1 MSRARL
7 RIGSLVAGLAV
18 VGAGLVV
25 AMLGAVRGIERWSA
39 DRALDDATRSLAAGD
54 AHAAARTLL
63 PVVAQRPGDAVTHY
77 YLGLAYIRSGLP
89 SAAIAQL
96 SEAERLQPADARVRG
111 ALGQAYRAVGTPA
124 LALHEFLDAVAL
136 DPRDPAYRAEAANVL
151 LDDGRVDEALT
162 QLREAVRLR
171 PTASDVRVLLG
182 LALCRA
188 GDAAGM
194 RREYRTAE
202 RIAAGEP
209 LGEVAHGLAEAR
221 GPLCATTTLDAVHP

>member
-1 MSRARL
+1 MSRRRL
-7 RIGSLVAGLAV
+7 RIGTLVAALVV
-18 VGAGLVV
+18 VGAGVV
-25 AMLGAVRGIERWSA
+25 LAMVGAVRGIDRWA
-39 DRALDDATRSLAAGD
+39 ARRALGDARRSLAAGD

-89 SAAIAQL
+89 SAAIGQL
-96 SEAERLQPADARVRG
+96 SEAERLEPADARVRG

-124 LALHEFLDAVAL
+124 LALHEFFEAVAL
-136 DPRDPAYRAEAANVL
+136 DPRDPSYRAEVANVL
-151 LDDGRVDEALT
+151 LDDGRVDEALA

-171 PTASDVRVLLG
+171 PTAADVRVLLG
-182 LALCRA
+182 LGLCRA

-194 RREYRTAE
+194 QREYRTVE

-209 LGEVAHGLAEAR
+209 LGELAHRLSEAR
-221 GPLCATTTLDAVHP
+221 GPRCAAVHH